1 MTATTPID
9 YSKLSK
15 DELYAIL
22 CPPTPELSDKDIRL
36 ARARYVVD
44 NFIYDMMAMA
54 EGLRLLSETAD
65 TSETTLNDP
74 ASEEARQKK
83 LRRIASAM
91 EAANRFED
99 QLSKDVSDEGDPWD
113 AFAGH
118 FDKYHLDGIYSMH
131 GGDCT
136 AIACTCERCYAEQ
149 LFDLPWSASW
159 RGKAEGHRIYSAYS
173 RAVAA
178 EKAAQVDPTCSPAAP
193 ATPPQQ

>member
-15 DELYAIL
+15 DELYVIL

-54 EGLRLLSETAD
+54 EGLRLLSTPEDAQGG
-65 TSETTLNDP
+65 EGAEKGAPAND
-74 ASEEARQKK
+74 EATQKR

-178 EKAAQVDPTCSPAAP
+178 EKAAQGPASNAK
-193 ATPPQQ
+193 